1 MTEQQ
6 EEAAKEHNIFR
17 DSLLRYFGYTNE
29 VGESFRYQFP
39 KFVRPSYA
47 IAFSYC
53 VMDAAT
59 TGWHAWTSYHEA
71 PPSSS
76 FISKQS
82 SREMA
87 TFVATA
93 DTLLWQSTFYMS
105 YLALFVVYTA

>member
-1 MTEQQ
+1 MTEQHD
-6 EEAAKEHNIFR
+6 EETKEYNIFR
-17 DSLLRYFGYTNE
+17 DSLLRYLGYTNE

-47 IAFSYC
+47 IAFGYC

-59 TGWHAWTSYHEA
+59 DGIHAWNSYEA
-71 PPSSS
+71 PPNSSSS
-76 FISKQS
+76 FISKQT

-93 DTLLWQSTFYMS
+93 DTLLWQSMY
-105 YLALFVVYTA
+105 

>member
-1 MTEQQ
+1 MPEQ
-6 EEAAKEHNIFR
+6 EEEHNIFR
-17 DSLLRYFGYTNE
+17 DSLLRYLGYTNE

-53 VMDAAT
+53 VCDAAS
-59 TGWHAWTSYHEA
+59 TGYHTWTSYHE
-71 PPSSS
+71 PPPKTSS
-76 FISKQS
+76 FISQQS

-93 DTLLWQSTFYMS
+93 DTLLWQSKLQYD
-105 YLALFVVYTA
+105 AIVVVAVS